1 MLSSIWSNVEM
12 FYSQN
17 QVLFWIL
24 SIVIPALASYS
35 YGRYKKKNNADI
47 FYYVTHNR
55 IIENTKNICND
66 LNIKY
71 KNKYIENFS
80 STTFVIINSSNT
92 IKENDVCKK
101 DLFGFQI
108 KNGKFLDAQII
119 EKNENISDLS
129 LKKQNN
135 KIQINFHHIN
145 KKGVIVIQLYHTALN
160 LNDIEFKYQIAGI
173 NKVKR
178 LYPVIRN
185 KWFIRNIFNWLILD
199 FCLLIVLYFGG
210 YKDMINLYNP
220 LVVTIIILTGE
231 LIYGTGILWKVRFWA
246 KYVEKYVKRI

>member
-1 MLSSIWSNVEM
+1 MKCEVNMLSSIWSNVEI

-35 YGRYKKKNNADI
+35 YGRYKKKSNADI

-108 KNGKFLDAQII
+108 KNGKF
-119 EKNENISDLS
+119 
-129 LKKQNN
+129 
-135 KIQINFHHIN
+135 
-145 KKGVIVIQLYHTALN
+145 
-160 LNDIEFKYQIAGI
+160 
-173 NKVKR
+173 
-178 LYPVIRN
+178 
-185 KWFIRNIFNWLILD
+185 
-199 FCLLIVLYFGG
+199 
-210 YKDMINLYNP
+210 
-220 LVVTIIILTGE
+220 
-231 LIYGTGILWKVRFWA
+231 
-246 KYVEKYVKRI
+246 